1 LRDLNIAGRAKP
13 SDIVSHRLPLAQAP
27 EALQKC
33 DERLA
38 GSLNIIL
45 DPQR

>member
-27 EALQKC
+27 DALQKF
-33 DERLA
+33 DQRIDGYLKV
-38 GSLNIIL
+38 IL
-45 DPQR
+45 DPQG